1 MKIDLFIV
9 YLVFSIII
17 AYFFPYLA
25 IYQDGFVLDTITSIG
40 VSLIFFF
47 YGLKLSFVQIKSGL
61 KNWRLHVAVQ
71 LATFIIFPLI
81 VLFFRPFIGEFISE
95 NTWIGFFFLAALPS
109 TVSSSVVMV
118 SVAKG
123 NIPAAIFNASI
134 SGLIGVVITPLWM
147 SLFLDFTTENVL
159 LDVYGGLMLEIIL
172 PVIVGLFLQK
182 YWRFW
187 ASRHS
192 KKLSSFDKTV
202 ILLIVYS
209 SFAHSFEN
217 GIFSTLSNQYLL
229 QLFVAVVLLFVLI
242 YGLLYFLCKYVL
254 KFNESDQITALFCGS
269 KKSLTHGSV
278 FGKFIFMNNPYA
290 GLYFLPLMI
299 YHAFQIFIITFIAQ
313 RYHKMRVE

>member
-9 YLVFSIII
+9 YLLLSIFV
-17 AYFFPYLA
+17 AYFFPQLA
-25 IYQDGFVLDTITSIG
+25 IYEGGVLLDAITSIG

-47 YGLKLSFVQIKSGL
+47 YGLKLSFDQIKSGL
-61 KNWRLHVAVQ
+61 KNWKLHVVVQ
-71 LATFIIFPLI
+71 LATFVIFPLV
-81 VLFFRPFIGEFISE
+81 VLLFRPFVGTLISE

-118 SVAKG
+118 SLAKG

-134 SGLIGVVITPLWM
+134 SGLIGVLITPLWM

-159 LDVYGGLMLEIIL
+159 VDVYGGLILEIIL
-172 PVIVGLFLQK
+172 PVILGLLLQK
-182 YWRFW
+182 YWGHW
-187 ASRHS
+187 ASKHS
-192 KKLSSFDKTV
+192 KKLSNFDKSI

-217 GIFSTLSNQYLL
+217 GIFSTLGAIFLVE
-229 QLFVAVVLLFVLI
+229 LFVAVILLFVLVYSI
-242 YGLLYFLCKYVL
+242 LYLLSKYIL
-254 KFNESDQITALFCGS
+254 QFSLEDQITALFCGS

-290 GLYFLPLMI
+290 GFFFLPLMI
-299 YHAFQIFIITFIAQ
+299 YHALQIFIITFIAQ
-313 RYHKMRVE
+313 CYHNQSK

>member
-47 YGLKLSFVQIKSGL
+47 YGLKLSFGQIKSGL

-182 YWRFW
+182 YWGFW

-229 QLFVAVVLLFVLI
+229 QMFVAVVLLFVLI

-313 RYHKMRVE
+313 RYHKKRVE

>member
-1 MKIDLFIV
+1 
-9 YLVFSIII
+9 
-17 AYFFPYLA
+17 
-25 IYQDGFVLDTITSIG
+25 
-40 VSLIFFF
+40 
-47 YGLKLSFVQIKSGL
+47 LKLSFEQIKSGL
-61 KNWRLHVAVQ
+61 KNWKLHLVVQ

-81 VLFFRPFIGEFISE
+81 VLLSRPLIGEFISE
-95 NTWIGFFFLAALPS
+95 NTWIGFFFLATLPS

-123 NIPAAIFNASI
+123 NVPAAIFNASI
-134 SGLIGVVITPLWM
+134 SGLIGVAITPLWM

-159 LDVYGGLMLEIIL
+159 MDVYGGLILEIIL
-172 PVIVGLFLQK
+172 PVIVGLLLQN
-182 YWRFW
+182 YWGSW

-192 KKLSSFDKTV
+192 KKLSSFDKSV

-209 SFAHSFEN
+209 SFAHSIEN
-217 GIFSTLSNQYLL
+217 GIFSTLSNRYLF
-229 QLFVAVVLLFVLI
+229 QLFVAVILLFGLI
-242 YGLLYFLCKYVL
+242 YVLLYFLCKYIL
-254 KFNESDQITALFCGS
+254 KFNEADQITALFCGS

-313 RYHKMRVE
+313 RYHKKRVE

>member
-9 YLVFSIII
+9 YLVFSIIV
-17 AYFFPYLA
+17 AYFFPHLA
-25 IYQDGFVLDTITSIG
+25 IYEDGIVLNTITSIG

-47 YGLKLSFVQIKSGL
+47 YGLKLSFEQIKSGL
-61 KNWRLHVAVQ
+61 KNWKLHFLVQ
-71 LATFIIFPLI
+71 LATFVIFPLI
-81 VLFFRPFIGEFISE
+81 VLLFRPMIGEFISE

-123 NIPAAIFNASI
+123 NVPAAIFNASI
-134 SGLIGVVITPLWM
+134 SGLIGVAITPLWM

-159 LDVYGGLMLEIIL
+159 VDVYGGLMLEIIL
-172 PVIVGLFLQK
+172 PVFVGLTLQK
-182 YWRFW
+182 YWGSW
-187 ASRHS
+187 ATRYS
-192 KKLSSFDKTV
+192 KKLSSFDKAV

-217 GIFSTLSNQYLL
+217 GIFSTLSNQYLFL
-229 QLFVAVVLLFVLI
+229 LFVAVALLFVLI
-242 YGLLYFLCKYVL
+242 YMLLCFLSKYIL
-254 KFNESDQITALFCGS
+254 QFSEEDQITALFCGS

-313 RYHKMRVE
+313 RYHSRNT

>member
-9 YLVFSIII
+9 YLLLSIFV
-17 AYFFPYLA
+17 AYFFPQLA
-25 IYQDGFVLDTITSIG
+25 IYEGGALLDAITSIG

-47 YGLKLSFVQIKSGL
+47 YGLKLSFDQIKSGL
-61 KNWRLHVAVQ
+61 KNWKLHVVVQ
-71 LATFIIFPLI
+71 LATFVIFPLV
-81 VLFFRPFIGEFISE
+81 VLLFRPFVGTLISE

-118 SVAKG
+118 SLAKG

-134 SGLIGVVITPLWM
+134 SGLIGVLITPLWM

-159 LDVYGGLMLEIIL
+159 ADVYVGLILEIIL
-172 PVIVGLFLQK
+172 PVILGLLLQK
-182 YWRFW
+182 YWGHW
-187 ASRHS
+187 ASKHS
-192 KKLSSFDKTV
+192 KKLSNFDKSI

-217 GIFSTLSNQYLL
+217 GIFSTLGAIFLVE
-229 QLFVAVVLLFVLI
+229 LFVAVIFLFVLAYSI
-242 YGLLYFLCKYVL
+242 LYFLSKYIL
-254 KFNESDQITALFCGS
+254 QFSLEDQITALFCGS

-290 GLYFLPLMI
+290 GFFFLPLMI

-313 RYHKMRVE
+313 HYHNQSK

>member
-182 YWRFW
+182 YWGFW
-187 ASRHS
+187 ASRNS

-229 QLFVAVVLLFVLI
+229 QMFVAVVLLFVLI

-254 KFNESDQITALFCGS
+254 KFIESDQITALFCGS

-290 GLYFLPLMI
+290 GLYFLPLML